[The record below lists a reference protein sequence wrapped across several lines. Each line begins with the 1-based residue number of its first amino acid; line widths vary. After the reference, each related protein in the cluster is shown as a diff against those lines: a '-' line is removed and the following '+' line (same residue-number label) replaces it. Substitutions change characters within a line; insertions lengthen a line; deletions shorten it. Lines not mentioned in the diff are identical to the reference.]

1 MSLATHTE
9 VMSERYEELRA
20 RLVPFVARRVPHAD
34 VDDVVQEVFV
44 RLSRHRAQLVH
55 EERYDAWMW
64 AIARNA
70 VEDRHRDRAR
80 HPLAHV
86 EGETEPGAHPPIDAT
101 HHEQHVEAIQ
111 EALAS
116 LVAPLIAMLPSPY
129 REALTLVELEGLTQ
143 LAAAEMLE
151 VPLSTMKA
159 RVQRGRV
166 KLRALFDG
174 FCEISVDARGRVV
187 SCEPRAMP
195 CAQPTSCECG
205 ADPNVRNA

>member
-1 MSLATHTE
+1 MSTAAL
-9 VMSERYEELRA
+9 SDRYEELRA
-20 RLVPFVARRVPHAD
+20 RLVPFVARRVPHSD

-44 RLSRHRAQLVH
+44 RLSKHRDQLVH
-55 EERYDAWMW
+55 AERYDAWMW
-64 AIARNA
+64 SIARNA
-70 VEDRHRDRAR
+70 VQDRHRDRAR
-80 HPLAHV
+80 HPHAYV
-86 EGETEPGAHPPIDAT
+86 EGEAERDAHPPVDTA
-101 HHEQHVEAIQ
+101 HHEHHVEAIH
-111 EALAS
+111 EALTS

-143 LAAAEMLE
+143 HAAAEILD

-174 FCEISVDARGRVV
+174 FCEMSVDARGRVV

-195 CAQPTSCECG
+195 CVQPNSQPCECG
-205 ADPNVRNA
+205 PVPHV

>member
-1 MSLATHTE
+1 MSTVNAE
-9 VMSERYEELRA
+9 AMNARYEELRA

-44 RLSRHRAQLVH
+44 RLSKHRDQLVH

-80 HPLAHV
+80 HPLASNEAERPES
-86 EGETEPGAHPPIDAT
+86 EGDAPIDARL
-101 HHEQHVEAIQ
+101 HEQHVEALQ
-111 EALAS
+111 ERLSS
-116 LVAPLIAMLPSPY
+116 LIAPFIAMLPSPY

-143 LAAAEMLE
+143 QAAAEMLGI
-151 VPLSTMKA
+151 PLSTMKA

-166 KLRALFDG
+166 KLRALFEAC
-174 FCEISVDARGRVV
+174 CEIGVDARGRVV
-187 SCEPRAMP
+187 SCEPRLQP
-195 CAQPTSCECG
+195 CDCG
-205 ADPNVRNA
+205 EGGRRA